1 MIFEVIRT
9 NFYRKRQMK
18 ILGYLMLGCLSL
30 MMLGCKIKT
39 EQQIIFKEQAMNP
52 WNEFSTIIFEVA
64 EHTKFKPQQD
74 FVLSVLPDNTVSI
87 ATLLVRMARSQAL
100 STFFEYETYLVT
112 FPSDKET
119 ALPMPDMSANPV
131 QYSVAAVILNQSG
144 DFDTYIPTCP
154 ATVNSFQE
162 AESAFLKCL
171 RKLQKNARALCK
183 SEKPVEEQDKCT
195 SSGAYKFV
203 PKLLFVEGF

>member
-144 DFDTYIPTCP
+144 DFDTLFLP
-154 ATVNSFQE
+154 ARQPSI
-162 AESAFLKCL
+162 AF
-171 RKLQKNARALCK
+171 RKLKAL
-183 SEKPVEEQDKCT
+183 
-195 SSGAYKFV
+195 F
-203 PKLLFVEGF
+203 